1 MEYQASPFEPIR
13 NFDVPGVALNQIL
26 TNRASM
32 ESIGN
37 LLIPARRAH
46 LTPEE
51 QVSIAERFKDQ
62 YGGDNKILRTML
74 GIATNPWIWMGAMVT
89 PAGATAIKGSG
100 RLFASGLQVAKG
112 INTEGHWMEKFGAFT
127 PMQSLDGTVMATAV
141 QMDIELRNGLE
152 KAMGEVMKKGM
163 LDYYKT
169 KEGVDILRAH
179 GIKNAPGDLD
189 EWLQVVGKQLGFS
202 GRKLKKFN
210 KRIFNAGYRG
220 YHKEHAEL
228 ITQQLGIELK
238 KGHQDIERAIASF
251 EPPASIR
258 VRTESEALKVGAHQ
272 EWLYHKKLSETSAR
286 QGAKKN
292 IPEKGLDVRISYD
305 QWLNFNAANKIAK
318 EQTGSIKHTISLDKS
333 KVELITRMKREA
345 AIQEPGVTAAANKA
359 YHLEPMVR
367 GYRAA
372 LDARGVMLY
381 GDDLHYA
388 KTGEFLIDP
397 NKVKSIAAA
406 MDPSGGN
413 AKLFFQAG
421 AHELVSPEVLSQQG
435 MDMLKTLFTTDD
447 LKAAMSMPAANR
459 QKLFEELITATVKPM
474 WDSKTYLPRNTFQ
487 MAEGGFPLGHPSQ
500 IGSKMKPNPNG
511 VGGIPTTSTWDS
523 LTVQSAENQNQ
534 LLVNAPALASR
545 TKASQLFHPHVY
557 ERLIRTNK
565 MFGGTT
571 GTTPSKVAQGKYPES
586 MEQILHRK
594 LNDSLTKIAH
604 NTKED
609 IVSQMSTLDGINS
622 YNRYAKDTGEIF
634 SRNIAHK
641 VTDAKGNRVYNTHV
655 YGELLV
661 QDTLSRG
668 KGLPAAGGQQ
678 FNDIFRPN
686 TKWRPSGKVDPKTG
700 WVEEPALWG
709 EHSLEDLMYG
719 KSKHL
724 APAGDITLGD
734 IMTMTHNSM
743 VNPHAKNMTRD
754 VLIPHISARK
764 LPKDSTARAL
774 QIKTQ
779 ETLESFANSALGKT
793 IESWGA
799 PGKEFIDSMKNM
811 ANPGISFS
819 GQAAKGLYVGFL
831 GSNMM
836 SVMLNLMQPFLH
848 TTMYA
853 GLDNV
858 LPAYKEAFLEMAGY
872 AKERAKHGFII
883 SPAKRAEIM
892 QMKSGQGGFKHVR
905 EGLMGDLTG
914 MQPDIYASLE
924 GASYVGV
931 QANRAESVGHW
942 LAMTAPMKLFE
953 KAELFNRLVTL
964 HTADRMFKRYGG
976 MKEVAKRP
984 STLGAWNEAE
994 QNLFKM
1000 MADSRRLTQEAQF
1013 GGTALNMP
1021 SAFLGDTSPLGGV
1034 LSNPLMRQFL
1044 SFITRAATTFGVTG
1058 KQISPYRTIRGTNL
1072 KIPYYVGDF
1081 LRVMGTGAIAYEVG
1095 KEVFGMDQSR
1105 GTGFN
1110 PMVEVMG
1117 GGWKPPVVSIP
1128 LDMVKLVTGDIEF
1141 AKSSIPGLVPN
1152 GIALVRALGMAPALG
1167 NQSFLP
1173 EMAKNFQRSYVDWN
1187 TTTPDGHHPVFKGD
1201 GSLVSYD
1208 SPFEIVTRGLGLNL
1222 GDHPKAGEVDGYL
1235 VGQRELIVKMESEYM
1250 QALISNNIAKAM
1262 AIEAMFK
1269 KKFNIPLK
1277 ISKSQWRRRMR
1288 NLETIRLERIADT
1301 IPKEYKELY
1310 TSTLVQE
1317 RKAMG
1322 LQESEINLGT
1332 TSGRRSKAGAER
1344 TSTVKLDP
1352 ATIELIKK
1360 HLQQQEIQGK
1370 PVEEQSFDPFKSW
1383 NK

>member
-1 MEYQASPFEPIR
+1 MEYQSTPFEPIR
-13 NFDVPGVALNQIL
+13 SFDVLGVALNQIL

-37 LLIPARRAH
+37 LLVPSRRAH

-51 QVSIAERFKDQ
+51 QVSIAERFKDE

-89 PAGATAIKGSG
+89 PAGVTAIKGSG

-127 PMQSLDGTVMATAV
+127 PIQSLDGTVMATAV

-152 KAMGEVMKKGM
+152 ATMGEVIKKGM

-169 KEGVDILRAH
+169 KEGVGILRRH
-179 GIKNAPGDLD
+179 GIKDAPGDLD

-220 YHKEHAEL
+220 YHKEHAEM

-238 KGHQDIERAIASF
+238 KGHQDIERTIASF
-251 EPPASIR
+251 EAPASIR
-258 VRTESEALKVGAHQ
+258 VKTESEALKVGAHQ
-272 EWLYHKKLSETSAR
+272 EWLYHKKLSQTSGR
-286 QGAKKN
+286 QGPKKGL
-292 IPEKGLDVRISYD
+292 PSEGLDVRISYD
-305 QWLNFNAANKIAK
+305 QWQNFNAANQIAK
-318 EQTGSIKHTISLDKS
+318 EQTGSIKHAISLDKS
-333 KVELITRMKREA
+333 KVELITKMQKEA
-345 AIQEPGVTAAANKA
+345 AIQEPKVTMAANKA

-372 LDARGVMLY
+372 LDRRGVMLY
-381 GDDLHYA
+381 GDDLHYT
-388 KTGEFLIDP
+388 KTGEFLPDP
-397 NKVKSIAAA
+397 DKVKSIAAA
-406 MDPSGGN
+406 MDPQGGN

-421 AHELVSPEVLSQQG
+421 SHELMPPEVLTQQG

-447 LKAAMSMPAANR
+447 LKAAMAMPQANR

-474 WDSKTYLPRNTFQ
+474 WDSKTYLPRNTFK

-511 VGGIPTTSTWDS
+511 VGGVHNTTTWES
-523 LTVQSAENQNQ
+523 FQVQSAENQNQ
-534 LLVNAPALASR
+534 LLVNAPSLASR

-557 ERLIRTNK
+557 ERLIKTNK

-571 GTTPSKVAQGKYPES
+571 GAQISPVSRTKYGES
-586 MEQILHRK
+586 MEKILTRK
-594 LNDSLTKIAH
+594 RDDSLRKIAH
-604 NTKED
+604 NTSED
-609 IVSQMSTLDGINS
+609 IVSQMSTLDGVTS

-634 SRNIAHK
+634 SRNLAHK
-641 VTDAKGNRVYNTHV
+641 VVDAKGNKVYDTHV

-661 QDTLSRG
+661 QDALSRG
-668 KGLPAAGGQQ
+668 KGLPAAGGMQ

-686 TKWRPSGKVDPKTG
+686 TKWRSSGNVEPKTG
-700 WVEEPALWG
+700 LPYESALWG
-709 EHSLEDLMYG
+709 EHSLHDLMYG

-734 IMTMTHNSM
+734 IMSMTHNSM
-743 VNPHAKNMTRD
+743 VNGHAKNMTRD

-811 ANPGISFS
+811 ANPGVSFS

-831 GSNMM
+831 GTNMM

-848 TTMYA
+848 TSMYG
-853 GLDNV
+853 GLNNV
-858 LPAYKEAFLEMAGY
+858 LPAYKDAFLEMAGH
-872 AKERAKHGFII
+872 ARERAKHGFII

-892 QMKSGQGGFKHVR
+892 QMKSREGGFKHVR

-914 MQPDIYASLE
+914 MQPDVYASLE
-924 GASYVGV
+924 GASYAGV

-976 MKEVAKRP
+976 MKEVASRP

-1000 MADSRRLTQEAQF
+1000 MADSRRLTQESQF
-1013 GGTALNMP
+1013 GGSALNMP
-1021 SAFLGDTSPLGGV
+1021 YAFLGQRPLGGV
-1034 LSNPLMRQFL
+1034 LENPLMRQFL
-1044 SFITRAATTFGVTG
+1044 SFIARAATTYAITG
-1058 KQISPYRTIRGTNL
+1058 KQISPYRNIRGTNI
-1072 KIPYYVGDF
+1072 KIPYYVGDA

-1105 GTGFN
+1105 GTGIN
-1110 PMVEVMG
+1110 PMFEVMG

-1128 LDMVKLVTGDIEF
+1128 IDMVKMVKGDLDF

-1152 GIALVRALGMAPALG
+1152 GIALVRALGMAPDLS

-1173 EMAKNFQRSYVDWN
+1173 EMAGKLQKSYVDWN

-1235 VGQRELIVKMESEYM
+1235 VGQRELIVEMESEYM

-1262 AIEAMFK
+1262 EIEAKFK

-1310 TSTLVQE
+1310 TSTLVNE
-1317 RKAMG
+1317 RKALG

-1332 TSGRRSKAGAER
+1332 TSGRRTKAGAER

-1352 ATIELIKK
+1352 ATIELIRKQ
-1360 HLQQQEIQGK
+1360 LQQQEIQEK